1 MNSITVKVGYESLIE
16 EADKEYDVVVV
27 TPNSSDLGAGQ
38 YELLI
43 MDTRSKNEI
52 RLAFRNIYK
61 PYAQN
66 NKT

>member
-1 MNSITVKVGYESLIE
+1 MNSITVKVGYESLIK
-16 EADKEYDVVVV
+16 EADEEYDVVVV
-27 TPNSSDLGAGQ
+27 TPNSCDLDAGQ

-43 MDTRSKNEI
+43 MDSRSKNDM